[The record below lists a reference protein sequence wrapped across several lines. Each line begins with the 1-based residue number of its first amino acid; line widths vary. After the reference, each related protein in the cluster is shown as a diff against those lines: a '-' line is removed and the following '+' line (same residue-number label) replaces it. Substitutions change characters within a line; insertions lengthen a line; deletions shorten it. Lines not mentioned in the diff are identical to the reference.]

1 MLSSLCI
8 WAGPQFAPRGC
19 SSQRTCCSSWRLTIH
34 IVHLKQP
41 QDKKTNDL
49 WDLEKCLQRC
59 QSHSGVCRLVFD
71 LGRCKNSVSAITLT
85 FMLIGNPQ
93 SLICIQREQRQQQR
107 DFKESDLK
115 LLPWKVC
122 VYSKK
127 NCFAEFIHHITLVTC
142 EAESLLRL
150 RKTSALFPLTHI
162 IVAQSVFG
170 GQPAGPGP
178 GWQFTWR
185 LLRSSSN
192 QRSLPVPH
200 LSAPLETQRAPGTVV
215 VFSTSIYVAVM

>member
-41 QDKKTNDL
+41 QDKKTNDF

-59 QSHSGVCRLVFD
+59 QSHSGVYRLVFD

-93 SLICIQREQRQQQR
+93 SLIRIQREQRQQQR
-107 DFKESDLK
+107 DFKESDFK

-122 VYSKK
+122 LFKEKLLCRIYSSHYFGHLWGWKP
-127 NCFAEFIHHITLVTC
+127 F
-142 EAESLLRL
+142 
-150 RKTSALFPLTHI
+150 KTKENISSFPTH
-162 IVAQSVFG
+162 SYY
-170 GQPAGPGP
+170 
-178 GWQFTWR
+178 
-185 LLRSSSN
+185 
-192 QRSLPVPH
+192 H
-200 LSAPLETQRAPGTVV
+200 GTVSLWRTTCRSWAWMTV
-215 VFSTSIYVAVM
+215 YLKASQVQ